1 MAFSIRSL
9 FSKSDSAD
17 DSHGSATATMEPPVK
32 DQEDTGKPTNS
43 TMQQNPFSGAS
54 LFKTSNPGEAIG
66 QPVGAGFQSPFS
78 PFGAQSAGG
87 LTVGDILPQLPPD
100 VAKAGLQRE
109 LPLHMP
115 EDVMEKAMRSP
126 QPALPLFEIYRVCP
140 ALFQTPISPNDPRQ
154 VMLPPHKTAG
164 RPAPAPVG
172 ASPFTVLQ
180 AKAPEGNNPFAAI
193 ANTQLPPA
201 LPTPLPEAT
210 GMMTSPFAG
219 MTSPFAAPAPAPSAG
234 PAPLNPFMSAP
245 ADSNPFAAAPI
256 APASAQ
262 APATPF
268 AAQPPAPT
276 PLPTENPFATLGQP
290 APLQAQTNPFMTS
303 PTATVSA
310 VVPANPE
317 SPFASPFAM
326 PTAPQEPAS
335 VAPTNPFALPTQ
347 PAGVPPL
354 NPFAQHTPTHPLA
367 PVPPLG
373 GAPSLEAVLLTGSGS
388 SPFGMP
394 TAVPPS
400 PYPPVAEAAPYP
412 PVQPAPQGMEGMPF
426 TGFEPVT
433 PPSPSAPYPAY
444 TGMLAPQPTP
454 PVQSTAAEQSPLFP
468 PAPPVVAPQSMPLP
482 FQKIL
487 SIGKD
492 EVAAPAPVEQA
503 PAAPEPNPFAGFGAT
518 PSPAPALPIFPP
530 ATSLLSSEP
539 ASAPIAPL
547 PAGENDTI
555 KLSLL
560 SALKRCNQQEL
571 GMSPDLIPSWINV
584 NLQLA
589 PLRSQ
594 LESGRVQVK
603 LSTIIA
609 GLDETFRSLLINARP
624 DKIVELSPDDV
635 FHASSTPAASN
646 PAPQP
651 TETISMPAP
660 LDLGEAFNPFTPAK
674 QPWEQP
680 AARVEQ
686 PQAPISFFDQP
697 TAPLATSETV
707 PSSFLPAPS
716 ILPAAEVAPTFFA
729 EPAASASSFLDL
741 SLPVQEEVITPFAPY
756 VPASKPAE
764 SMIRSPFSVAPEE
777 PIFKTA
783 AAPVSV
789 KPPAPEAPVITA
801 DKQTRNLL
809 LRALLGAVAHDAA
822 SIIQAT
828 SQQQGVAAVVCLNDG
843 KEIASAG
850 SSTAEADNFRK
861 RAAVVLGHLKPVI
874 AETGIEGT
882 ETFSMRS
889 DNRHVVTYSFQGPT
903 TLCVLHDSSHHDT
916 GLPEKLTLIARE
928 VAQILRETPPS

>member
-1 MAFSIRSL
+1 
-9 FSKSDSAD
+9 
-17 DSHGSATATMEPPVK
+17 
-32 DQEDTGKPTNS
+32 
-43 TMQQNPFSGAS
+43 MQQNPFSGTS
-54 LFKTSNPGEAIG
+54 LFKTSNPSEAIG

-78 PFGAQSAGG
+78 SLGAQPSGG

-109 LPLHMP
+109 LPLHLP

-140 ALFQTPISPNDPRQ
+140 ALFQMPISPNDPRQ
-154 VMLPPHKTAG
+154 VMLPPQKIAG
-164 RPAPAPVG
+164 RPSPTPAG

-180 AKAPEGNNPFAAI
+180 AKAPEGNNPFSAI
-193 ANTQLPPA
+193 AAQTAPSVQAAPPV
-201 LPTPLPEAT
+201 TPGL
-210 GMMTSPFAG
+210 MNSPFAG
-219 MTSPFAAPAPAPSAG
+219 MTSPFAAPAAAPEAS
-234 PAPLNPFMSAP
+234 PPPLNPFMSAP
-245 ADSNPFAAAPI
+245 AEPNPFMAAPA
-256 APASAQ
+256 AP
-262 APATPF
+262 PAAFT
-268 AAQPPAPT
+268 AQPPPIT

-290 APLQAQTNPFMTS
+290 APIQAQSNPFMTS

-310 VVPANPE
+310 VAPTKPENPFG
-317 SPFASPFAM
+317 SPFAVPAV
-326 PTAPQEPAS
+326 AQEPAPI
-335 VAPTNPFALPTQ
+335 APANPFALPTQ
-347 PAGVPPL
+347 PAAASL
-354 NPFAQHTPTHPLA
+354 NPFSQHTPTHPLA

-373 GAPSLEAVLLTGSGS
+373 APSLEAALLTGTGS

-394 TAVPPS
+394 AAVAPT
-400 PYPPVAEAAPYP
+400 PYPPVTDAAPYP
-412 PVQPAPQGMEGMPF
+412 PVQSAPQGMEGMPF

-433 PPSPSAPYPAY
+433 PPSSAAPYPAY
-444 TGMLAPQPTP
+444 TGMLAPQPSP
-454 PVQSTAAEQSPLFP
+454 SHSMGAEESPLFP
-468 PAPPVVAPQSMPLP
+468 PAPPVVAPTTMPLP

-487 SIGKD
+487 SIGK
-492 EVAAPAPVEQA
+492 EEAPATVPIEKA
-503 PAAPEPNPFAGFGAT
+503 PATPEPNPFNGFGAA

-539 ASAPIAPL
+539 ASAPVAPL

-560 SALKRCNQQEL
+560 TALKRCNQQEL

-624 DKIVELSPDDV
+624 DTIVELSPDDV
-635 FHASSTPAASN
+635 FHASSTPAASTA
-646 PAPQP
+646 APQ
-651 TETISMPAP
+651 TADTISMPAP

-674 QPWEQP
+674 QPREQP
-680 AARVEQ
+680 AAPVE
-686 PQAPISFFDQP
+686 PKAPISFFDQP
-697 TAPLATSETV
+697 TAPVAASETV
-707 PSSFLPAPS
+707 PSPFLPAPS
-716 ILPAAEVAPTFFA
+716 SLPAAEAAPTFFA

-741 SLPVQEEVITPFAPY
+741 SLPVQEDVVTPFAPY

-764 SMIRSPFSVAPEE
+764 SMIKSPFSVAPEE

-789 KPPAPEAPVITA
+789 KPPQPEAPVITA

-809 LRALLGAVAHDAA
+809 LRALLGAVAHDATA
-822 SIIQAT
+822 IIQAT

>member
-17 DSHGSATATMEPPVK
+17 DSHGSATVTMEPPVK
-32 DQEDTGKPTNS
+32 DQENTGKPTNS

-66 QPVGAGFQSPFS
+66 QPIGAGFQSPFS

-154 VMLPPHKTAG
+154 VMLPPHKTEG

-180 AKAPEGNNPFAAI
+180 AKAPEGNNPIAAV
-193 ANTQLPPA
+193 ANTQIQPA
-201 LPTPLPEAT
+201 QPTSHPE
-210 GMMTSPFAG
+210 GMGLRRSPV
-219 MTSPFAAPAPAPSAG
+219 AAPAPTTG
-234 PAPLNPFMSAP
+234 PATLNPFMSAP
-245 ADSNPFAAAPI
+245 ADSNPFAAAP
-256 APASAQ
+256 P

-268 AAQPPAPT
+268 AAQAPTPT

-310 VVPANPE
+310 VVPANPQ

-373 GAPSLEAVLLTGSGS
+373 APSLEAVLMTSSGA

-394 TAVPPS
+394 TAMPPI

-444 TGMLAPQPTP
+444 MGMLAPHLA
-454 PVQSTAAEQSPLFP
+454 PVQSMAAEQGPLFP

-503 PAAPEPNPFAGFGAT
+503 PAAREPNPFAGFGAA

-539 ASAPIAPL
+539 ASAPVAPM

-594 LESGRVQVK
+594 LDSGRVQVK
-603 LSTIIA
+603 LATIIA

-624 DKIVELSPDDV
+624 DTIVELSPDDV
-635 FHASSTPAASN
+635 FHASSSPAASN
-646 PAPQP
+646 AMPLSA
-651 TETISMPAP
+651 ETIPTQAPTPTPVPAQASASAE
-660 LDLGEAFNPFTPAK
+660 LNEAFNPFAAAQ

-680 AARVEQ
+680 AAPMEQ

-697 TAPLATSETV
+697 TAPVAESEPV
-707 PSSFLPAPS
+707 PSPFLPAPS

-741 SLPVQEEVITPFAPY
+741 SLPVQEEVVTPFAPY
-756 VPASKPAE
+756 VPASKLAE
-764 SMIRSPFSVAPEE
+764 STIRSPFSVAPEE
-777 PIFKTA
+777 PIFQTA
-783 AAPVSV
+783 TAPVSV

-809 LRALLGAVAHDAA
+809 LRALLGAVAQDAA

-850 SSTAEADNFRK
+850 TSTAEADNFRK